1 MEDHAKRLLNQ
12 HSRQHKQLSC
22 TWNANMKWSTGQSGL
37 IRTLRQVIKS
47 TVASMN
53 ARQRQQTPQITVH
66 MNDNHTKNK
75 FTSCKFQVSQTNCFT
90 FPKQQNSNSLQ
101 IPENS
106 CKLPCAKLSNLFP
119 VSHHHRPSCQ
129 IELDQKHIYRSYP
142 TGYRSEIYMNCTANS
157 LMRYSMRPC
166 PSTSS
171 CFKGPYQR
179 YSIGFIF

>member
-1 MEDHAKRLLNQ
+1 MVCAL
-12 HSRQHKQLSC
+12 
-22 TWNANMKWSTGQSGL
+22 
-37 IRTLRQVIKS
+37 TLRQVIKS
-47 TVASMN
+47 TVANMN
-53 ARQRQQTPQITVH
+53 ARQRQQTLQITIH
-66 MNDNHTKNK
+66 MNENHTKTNSQVASFRFHK
-75 FTSCKFQVSQTNCFT
+75 QTVSRFQ
-90 FPKQQNSNSLQ
+90 KQQNSNSLQ

-129 IELDQKHIYRSYP
+129 LELDQKHIYRSYP

-171 CFKGPYQR
+171 CFTGPYQR